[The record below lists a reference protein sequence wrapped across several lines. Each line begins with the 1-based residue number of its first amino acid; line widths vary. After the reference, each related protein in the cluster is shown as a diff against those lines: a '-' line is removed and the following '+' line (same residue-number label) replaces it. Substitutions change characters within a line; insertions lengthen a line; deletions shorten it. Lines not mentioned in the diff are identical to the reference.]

1 MLTNIFTKTIRDR
14 WRGITIGVVS
24 LVLLLFMVMSIYRDI
39 DISFYTDLP
48 EAFRTIIGLPAGA
61 DVASLAISETLA
73 AYGAWVLIGLAIAM
87 GSASIASEEAKGTIG
102 LLLGN
107 PKSRTNVLVSKAA
120 SMVLL
125 IGLAIAFLWGST
137 HLLAGVLDVSIA
149 GMDVTALSFHLFI
162 NAIFYGFL
170 AMFVSIFAVGLLPL
184 AEGLEGVAKVFPW
197 YYFNG
202 SEPLL
207 NGINWGHLSVLFAGI
222 ALFAAI
228 AVIGVNRRDLR
239 DQNIGVSLLDRLRNN
254 PMTKKVVDRLAGSAR
269 VSRIWI
275 KTFSEHQVLLIITGY
290 VMFLVMGLLVGP
302 IYNFMSE
309 TLLSFTEGL
318 PEALLATF
326 GGGDLS
332 TPEGFYQVE
341 TFGLMAPI
349 ALMLVTIAV
358 GARALAGE
366 EERRTMGLLLAS
378 PIKRSKIVIEK
389 AWAMVASAI
398 TIGFATFA
406 GVWSGSLLGGLG
418 MNAGNIAAT
427 CLLVTL
433 LGLVIGSLALVLS
446 AATGRVKIA
455 IFGSIGSALV
465 FYLVSTFLPLSENL
479 AGLAKWSPY
488 YYYLSSDPLLTGMDW
503 GHGAI
508 FAGLTLGLIA
518 LSVVLFQRRDL
529 RQTG

>member
-170 AMFVSIFAVGLLPL
+170 AMAIGAWTGRGGTAAGTTAGLMFVSIFAVGLLPL
-184 AEGLEGVAKVFPW
+184 AEGLEGVAKIFPW

-207 NGINWGHLSVLFAGI
+207 NGINWGHIGVLFAGI

-366 EERRTMGLLLAS
+366 EQ
-378 PIKRSKIVIEK
+378 
-389 AWAMVASAI
+389 
-398 TIGFATFA
+398 TF
-406 GVWSGSLLGGLG
+406 
-418 MNAGNIAAT
+418 
-427 CLLVTL
+427 
-433 LGLVIGSLALVLS
+433 
-446 AATGRVKIA
+446 
-455 IFGSIGSALV
+455 
-465 FYLVSTFLPLSENL
+465 
-479 AGLAKWSPY
+479 
-488 YYYLSSDPLLTGMDW
+488 
-503 GHGAI
+503 
-508 FAGLTLGLIA
+508 
-518 LSVVLFQRRDL
+518 
-529 RQTG
+529 